1 MTKIVLYVH
10 FNPCGEVSA
19 HVMYQIQSIR
29 KSFDRFI
36 FISNSR
42 LLEYDKRV
50 ISSLCDQVIERENIG
65 FDFGAWKDAIR
76 IIGLD
81 AVSSFDQLVLMND
94 TCFGPVSDFE
104 NFISSSRMIE
114 FDFWGISEHRAVD
127 HLFRKSDG
135 GAPAHLQS
143 YFLLF
148 NKIVVKSDSF
158 IGFWQSVEYCDNVN
172 DVIWKYETRL
182 TQKLLIAGFRYGSY
196 VNTTDPINFYL
207 DYATRYP
214 VYMLRNG
221 SPFIKVKGFLYGE
234 YTQYLKKMLTED
246 TDYNVDL
253 IEKHFDNYYSPNDT
267 IKVSN
272 KNIIVN
278 AQHCRIESNIRIAI
292 HLHVHYIDVYR
303 KYIKIMSSYTFP
315 FRLFI
320 TTSVESYREDIK
332 QIADEQHINISDDD
346 IIVCKNK
353 GRDVLPWLKLY
364 HKISEYEIVGHFHT
378 KKTAWSEEWIGESW
392 QNEIFELLI
401 YPAESII
408 DYFARNT
415 RVGIIFAD
423 IPFCYMNNIEN
434 DTWGS
439 NRLICKS
446 LWERMGL
453 RKKIDFSNLKSPV
466 MPYGNMYWCRVKALK
481 PLFELALE
489 DGDFVDEPI
498 PVDGTIAHAI
508 ERMTVYIAWAENYD
522 YRIAINNNNIDSRIL
537 RKETYVPKKQERKD
551 DIIVR
556 IYYKI
561 KRKLVNGI
569 KRLIRIIR

>member
-392 QNEIFELLI
+392 QNEIFDSLVS
-401 YPAESII
+401 PAEEII
-408 DYFARNT
+408 NYLAQNPQI
-415 RVGIIFAD
+415 GIVLAD
-423 IPFCYMNNIEN
+423 IPFCYMNKIESDN
-434 DTWGS
+434 WGS
-439 NRLICKS
+439 NRLSCDQ
-446 LWERMGL
+446 LWSRMNL
-453 RKKIDFSNLKSPV
+453 RKKIDFNKLKTPI
-466 MPYGNMYWCRVKALK
+466 MPYGNMFWYRTTSLK
-481 PLFELALE
+481 PLFELGLN
-489 DGDFVDEPI
+489 DSDFPEEPI
-498 PVDGTIAHAI
+498 PVDGTTAHAI
-508 ERMTVYIAWAENYD
+508 ERLPVYIAWAENYD
-522 YRIAINNNNIDSRIL
+522 FRIAINLKTIESKLSLKESLFSIKQTNQDDLIIRLYLKMKKRIIIYL
-537 RKETYVPKKQERKD
+537 R
-551 DIIVR
+551 
-556 IYYKI
+556 
-561 KRKLVNGI
+561 
-569 KRLIRIIR
+569 RLIKMIR